1 MMHAAM
7 YDAVNSIAPSTH
19 EPYVVSVPA
28 SPTASIEAAL
38 AHAAHDTLAASFPT
52 TTVPLA
58 TRLSD
63 VITGLPA
70 TADVAGGEAVGK
82 ATAAAMIADRFGD
95 GADDNTPYVSGT
107 EPGDWRPTGNPP
119 APAASPNWPSVKP
132 FCMPYGQSFRPRRP
146 GGYAY
151 KTDMLKSSEYAA
163 QVNEVK
169 KLGSATSATRTPEQT
184 EIAFFWANDLDKTY
198 KPPGQLFQITKI
210 VSDQKGLT
218 LVQNARLFAL
228 VELGMADAGIV
239 AWDAKYDTN
248 LDLWRPESAIQL
260 ATTDGNPATA
270 GDPNW
275 KPLSK
280 NPETGKRFT
289 PPFPAYVSGHATFG
303 AVHAAIMRLYFGT
316 DNVTFTATTEDR
328 NLPAGVE
335 RTFNSFT
342 EAARENGRSR
352 VYLGVHFQWDGD
364 YGFIS
369 GTALGEYVHAN
380 VLRPHGAGRSA
391 WRARGR
397 SEAAQRVRD
406 LVAVLVGE
414 HGQLVELDAGDPV
427 PVRGDADE
435 FGVVPRLHAP
445 EREAHD
451 SCVLRAEVR
460 RRRVDLT
467 PADDRAIGG
476 AIAPEAA
483 VAAGIRRFVGGMQA
497 A

>member
-1 MMHAAM
+1 MADAITHWNDVLLEVVRQVGGPPGPIARGGAMMHAAM

-63 VITGLPA
+63 VITALPA

-95 GADDNTPYVSGT
+95 GADDKTPYVSGT
-107 EPGDWRPTGNPP
+107 QPGDWRPTGNPP
-119 APAASPNWPSVKP
+119 APAATPNWPSVKP
-132 FCMPYGQSFRPRRP
+132 FCMSYGQSFRPPQP

-151 KTDMLKSSEYAA
+151 KADMLKSSEYAA

-198 KPPGQLFQITKI
+198 KPPGQLFEITKI

-228 VELGMADAGIV
+228 VALGMADAGIV

-280 NPETGKRFT
+280 NPANGKSFS

-316 DNVTFTATTEDR
+316 DNVTFTATTEDP

-364 YGFIS
+364 HGFIS

-380 VLRPHGAGRSA
+380 VLKPY
-391 WRARGR
+391 
-397 SEAAQRVRD
+397 
-406 LVAVLVGE
+406 
-414 HGQLVELDAGDPV
+414 
-427 PVRGDADE
+427 
-435 FGVVPRLHAP
+435 
-445 EREAHD
+445 
-451 SCVLRAEVR
+451 
-460 RRRVDLT
+460 
-467 PADDRAIGG
+467 GG
-476 AIAPEAA
+476 
-483 VAAGIRRFVGGMQA
+483 
-497 A
+497 

>member
-1 MMHAAM
+1 M
-7 YDAVNSIAPSTH
+7 S
-19 EPYVVSVPA
+19 
-28 SPTASIEAAL
+28 
-38 AHAAHDTLAASFPT
+38 
-52 TTVPLA
+52 
-58 TRLSD
+58 
-63 VITGLPA
+63 
-70 TADVAGGEAVGK
+70 
-82 ATAAAMIADRFGD
+82 
-95 GADDNTPYVSGT
+95 
-107 EPGDWRPTGNPP
+107 
-119 APAASPNWPSVKP
+119 
-132 FCMPYGQSFRPRRP
+132 YGQSFRPPQP

-151 KTDMLKSSEYAA
+151 KADMLKSSEYAA

-198 KPPGQLFQITKI
+198 KPPGQLFEITKI

-228 VELGMADAGIV
+228 VALGMADAGIV

-280 NPETGKRFT
+280 NPANGKSFS

-316 DNVTFTATTEDR
+316 DNVTFTATTEDP

-364 YGFIS
+364 HGFIS

-380 VLRPHGAGRSA
+380 VLKPY
-391 WRARGR
+391 
-397 SEAAQRVRD
+397 
-406 LVAVLVGE
+406 
-414 HGQLVELDAGDPV
+414 
-427 PVRGDADE
+427 
-435 FGVVPRLHAP
+435 
-445 EREAHD
+445 
-451 SCVLRAEVR
+451 
-460 RRRVDLT
+460 
-467 PADDRAIGG
+467 GG
-476 AIAPEAA
+476 
-483 VAAGIRRFVGGMQA
+483 
-497 A
+497 